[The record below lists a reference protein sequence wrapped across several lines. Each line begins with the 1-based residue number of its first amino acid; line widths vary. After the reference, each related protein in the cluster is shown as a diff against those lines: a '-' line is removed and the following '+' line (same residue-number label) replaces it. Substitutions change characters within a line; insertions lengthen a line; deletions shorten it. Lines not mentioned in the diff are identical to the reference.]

1 MRLSVTAKG
10 LALMPA
16 TTDQEKRLKKQRVL
30 ATRLRN
36 HAGRWVAVRGDAVV
50 ADDDTF
56 DGVRQKV
63 AGQRIDRVFRV
74 PRRRARL
81 LL

>member
-1 MRLSVTAKG
+1 
-10 LALMPA
+10 MPA
-16 TTDQEKRLKKQRVL
+16 TKELENQLKKQRLL
-30 ATRLRN
+30 ATRLRD
-36 HAGRWVAVRGDAVV
+36 HAGRWVAVRGDEVV

-56 DGVRQKV
+56 DGVREKIRGRAV
-63 AGQRIDRVFRV
+63 DRVFRV